1 MNAPVVFENVSF
13 TYPESD
19 RTVFT
24 DVSLA
29 LPEGVVS
36 FMGQN
41 GTGKSTLMLLA
52 GGRLLPDTGL
62 VTLFGRTTAELTDEQ
77 ERNRYASFVYQNME
91 FESEEPIGEL
101 LEFVQANGM
110 NTEKDPGFLKTLV
123 KTFELGP
130 VLTKR
135 TQTVSKGELQRTII
149 AFSLLYGSPLVLMDE
164 PIFALEEYQ
173 KERAMKFLTEYA
185 RANHVSVY
193 YSVHELEI
201 SRKYSDYVL
210 LFYKD
215 GSIGLGPTEKVLTR
229 ENLESA
235 YQIPYTM
242 LHRKD
247 HLYREM
253 LLKTTERHP
262 SGEPDA

>member
-24 DVSLA
+24 DVSLT

-36 FMGQN
+36 LIGQN
-41 GTGKSTLMLLA
+41 GVGKSTLMLLA
-52 GGRLLPDTGL
+52 GGRLLPERGQ
-62 VTLFGRTTAELTDEQ
+62 VKLFGRATAGLTDEQ

-91 FESEEPIGEL
+91 FESEESIGEL
-101 LEFVQANGM
+101 LEFVQANGV
-110 NTEKDPGFLKTLV
+110 NTDKDPAFLKTLIE
-123 KTFELGP
+123 TFELGP
-130 VLTKR
+130 ILSKR
-135 TQTVSKGELQRTII
+135 TQNVSKGELQRTII

-173 KERAMKFLTEYA
+173 KERTMKFLTEYA
-185 RANHVSVY
+185 RTARVCIY

-201 SRKYSDYVL
+201 SRKFSDFVL

-215 GSIGLGPTEKVLTR
+215 GTIRLGPTEEVMTR
-229 ENLESA
+229 ENLENA
-235 YQIPYTM
+235 YQIPYSM

-247 HLYREM
+247 NLYREM
-253 LLKTTERHP
+253 LMKTVGRNP
-262 SGEPDA
+262 SGE